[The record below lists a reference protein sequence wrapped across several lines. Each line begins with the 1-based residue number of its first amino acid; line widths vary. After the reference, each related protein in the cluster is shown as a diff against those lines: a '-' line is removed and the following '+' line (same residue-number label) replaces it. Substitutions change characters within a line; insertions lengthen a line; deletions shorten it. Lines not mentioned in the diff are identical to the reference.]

1 MIEDYNYKEITL
13 DKINRIEIF
22 YYSIGENLNVMM
34 EIINII
40 TVGKNQKKKNK
51 CNYLILTKKFI

>member
-40 TVGKNQKKKNK
+40 TVGKNQKKKINV
-51 CNYLILTKKFI
+51 II